1 MNIKYIVRKRQL
13 GDVLWI
19 EPIIDEIAL
28 KYKKVIVHTKYNEI
42 FNNYKHKNVIFK
54 KELNIFEKILH
65 ALENFFNTSILF
77 ISLENT
83 YEKDSKKHVLNAYQ
97 KKSKLE
103 LSEKYPKI
111 YFSEE
116 ERMKNIVHYDNY
128 VVIHLESFST
138 RNYRKVYGIEWD
150 KITSYLTEKGFK
162 IILIGKN
169 KYEFDNTIYIETDLR
184 EAMLLINKAKFFIGI
199 DSFPSHVAASLG
211 IPALIFFGA
220 IDPVYKHLKN
230 IFKGEFLQQ
239 KCEFNGCYHTD
250 KKNEVTCRIVGNDGI
265 PKCSLHDNN
274 YILKNIEK
282 LIIENK
288 F

>member
-1 MNIKYIVRKRQL
+1 M
-13 GDVLWI
+13 
-19 EPIIDEIAL
+19 
-28 KYKKVIVHTKYNEI
+28 
-42 FNNYKHKNVIFK
+42 
-54 KELNIFEKILH
+54 H
-65 ALENFFNTSILF
+65 ALENLLNTSILF

-83 YEKDSKKHVLNAYQ
+83 YEKDSKKHILNAYQ

-103 LSEKYPKI
+103 ISEKYPKI

-116 ERMKNIVHYDNY
+116 ERMKNIVHFDNY
-128 VVIHLESFST
+128 VVIHLESFSS

-150 KITSYLTEKGFK
+150 KIISYLTEKGFK

-169 KYEFDNTIYIETDLR
+169 KYEFENTIYIKTNLR

-220 IDPVYKHLKN
+220 IDPAYRHFKS

>member
-150 KITSYLTEKGFK
+150 KITSYLTEKGYK

-169 KYEFDNTIYIETDLR
+169 RYEIDNTLYIETDLR

-220 IDPVYKHLKN
+220 IDPAYRHFKN

-274 YILKNIEK
+274 YILKNRHFK
-282 LIIENK
+282 SSAV
-288 F
+288 

>member
-83 YEKDSKKHVLNAYQ
+83 YEKDSKKHILNAYQ

-103 LSEKYPKI
+103 ISEKYPKI

-116 ERMKNIVHYDNY
+116 ERMKNIVHFDNY
-128 VVIHLESFST
+128 VVIHLESFSS

-169 KYEFDNTIYIETDLR
+169 KYEFENTIYIKTNLR

-220 IDPVYKHLKN
+220 IDPAYRHFKS

-250 KKNEVTCRIVGNDGI
+250 KKNEVTCKIVGNDGI

>member
-83 YEKDSKKHVLNAYQ
+83 YEKDSNKHILNAYQ

-103 LSEKYPKI
+103 ISEKYPKI

-116 ERMKNIVHYDNY
+116 ERMKNIVHFDNY
-128 VVIHLESFST
+128 VVIHLESFSS

-169 KYEFDNTIYIETDLR
+169 RYEIDNTIYIETDLR

-220 IDPVYKHLKN
+220 IDPAYRHFKS

-274 YILKNIEK
+274 YLLKNIEK
-282 LIIENK
+282 INYRK
-288 F
+288 

>member
-42 FNNYKHKNVIFK
+42 FNNYIHKNVIFK
-54 KELNIFEKILH
+54 KELTIFEKILH
-65 ALENFFNTSILF
+65 ALENFLNTSILF

-83 YEKDSKKHVLNAYQ
+83 YEKDSKKHILNAYQ

-111 YFSEE
+111 YFSDV
-116 ERMKNIVHYDNY
+116 ERNINIVHFDNY
-128 VVIHLESFST
+128 IVIHLESFST
-138 RNYRKVYGIEWD
+138 RNYRKIYGVDWNQIS
-150 KITSYLTEKGFK
+150 SYLAEKGYK

-169 KYEFDNTIYIETDLR
+169 RYEIDNALYIETDLR

-199 DSFPSHVAASLG
+199 DSFPSHVSASLG

-220 IDPVYKHLKN
+220 VKPEFRHFISK
-230 IFKGEFLQQ
+230 FKGEFLQQ

-250 KKNEVTCRIVGNDGI
+250 KKNEVTCKLVGNEGI
-265 PKCSLHDNN
+265 PKCALHNN
-274 YILKNIEK
+274 SYVINSIEK
-282 LIIENK
+282 LITK
-288 F
+288 YKL

>member
-28 KYKKVIVHTKYNEI
+28 KYKKAIVHTKYNEI

-83 YEKDSKKHVLNAYQ
+83 YEKDSKKHILNAYQ

-103 LSEKYPKI
+103 ISEKYPKI

-116 ERMKNIVHYDNY
+116 ERMKNIVHFDNY
-128 VVIHLESFST
+128 VVIHLESFSS

-169 KYEFDNTIYIETDLR
+169 KYEFENTIYIKTNLR

-220 IDPVYKHLKN
+220 IDPAYRHFKS

>member
-19 EPIIDEIAL
+19 EPIINEIAL

-65 ALENFFNTSILF
+65 ALENLLKTSILF

-83 YEKDSKKHVLNAYQ
+83 YEKDSKQHILNAYQ

-111 YFSEE
+111 YFSEKE
-116 ERMKNIVHYDNY
+116 SMKNIVNFDNY
-128 VVIHLESFST
+128 IVIHLESFST
-138 RNYRKVYGIEWD
+138 RNYRKVYGIDWD
-150 KITSYLTEKGFK
+150 KIASYLSERGYK

-169 KYEFDNTIYIETDLR
+169 TYEIENTIYIKTDLR
-184 EAMLLINKAKFFIGI
+184 DAMILINKAKFFIGI

-220 IDPVYKHLKN
+220 INPGYRHFISK
-230 IFKGEFLQQ
+230 FKGTFLQQ
-239 KCEFNGCYHTD
+239 ECEFNGCYHTNN
-250 KKNEVTCRIVGNDGI
+250 KKEVTCKIVGNNGI
-265 PKCSLHDNN
+265 PKCSLHNN
-274 YILKNIEK
+274 NFVINK
-282 LIIENK
+282 IENLIAK
-288 F
+288 YNL

>member
-138 RNYRKVYGIEWD
+138 RNYRKVYGIECD
-150 KITSYLTEKGFK
+150 KITSYLTEKGYK

-169 KYEFDNTIYIETDLR
+169 RYEIDNTIYIETDLR

-220 IDPVYKHLKN
+220 IDPAYRHFKN

>member
-83 YEKDSKKHVLNAYQ
+83 YEKDSNKHILNAYQ

-103 LSEKYPKI
+103 ISEKYPKI

-116 ERMKNIVHYDNY
+116 ERMKNIVHFDNY
-128 VVIHLESFST
+128 VVIHLESFSS

-169 KYEFDNTIYIETDLR
+169 RYEIDNTIYIETDLR

-220 IDPVYKHLKN
+220 IDPAYRHFKS

-274 YILKNIEK
+274 YLLKNIEK

>member
-19 EPIIDEIAL
+19 EPVIDEIAL

-65 ALENFFNTSILF
+65 ALEKLLNTSILF
-77 ISLENT
+77 ISLENA
-83 YEKDSKKHVLNAYQ
+83 YEKDSKQHILNAYQ
-97 KKSKLE
+97 QKSALA

-116 ERMKNIVHYDNY
+116 ESRKKIVNFDNY

-138 RNYRKVYGIEWD
+138 RNYRKVYGIEWNE
-150 KITSYLTEKGFK
+150 ITTHLSEKGYK

-169 KYEFDNTIYIETDLR
+169 KYEIGNAVYIKTDLR
-184 EAMLLINKAKFFIGI
+184 EAMLLIRKAKFFIGI

-220 IDPVYKHLKN
+220 IQPEYRHFKSK
-230 IFKGEFLQQ
+230 FKGQFLQQ
-239 KCEFNGCYHTD
+239 NCEFNGCYHTD
-250 KKNEVTCRIVGNDGI
+250 KKNEVTCKIVGNEGI

-274 YILKNIEK
+274 YLLKNIKK
-282 LIIENK
+282 LITENNL
-288 F
+288 

>member
-42 FNNYKHKNVIFK
+42 FNNYKHKNVVFK

-65 ALENFFNTSILF
+65 ALENLLNTSILF

-83 YEKDSKKHVLNAYQ
+83 YEKDSKKHILNAYQ

-103 LSEKYPKI
+103 ISEKYPKI

-116 ERMKNIVHYDNY
+116 ERMKNIVHFDNY
-128 VVIHLESFST
+128 VVIHLESFSS

-169 KYEFDNTIYIETDLR
+169 KYEFENTIYIKTNLR

-220 IDPVYKHLKN
+220 IDPAYRHFKS

>member
-19 EPIIDEIAL
+19 EPVIDEIAL

-65 ALENFFNTSILF
+65 ALENLLNTSILF

-83 YEKDSKKHVLNAYQ
+83 YEKDSKKHILNAYQ

-103 LSEKYPKI
+103 ISEKYPKI

-116 ERMKNIVHYDNY
+116 ERMKNIVHFDNY
-128 VVIHLESFST
+128 VVIHLESFSS

-169 KYEFDNTIYIETDLR
+169 KYEFENTIYIKTNLR

-220 IDPVYKHLKN
+220 IDPAYRHFKS

>member
-65 ALENFFNTSILF
+65 ALEKLLNTSILF
-77 ISLENT
+77 ISLENA
-83 YEKDSKKHVLNAYQ
+83 YEKDSKQHILNAYQ
-97 KKSKLE
+97 QKSALA

-116 ERMKNIVHYDNY
+116 ERMKNIVHFDNY
-128 VVIHLESFST
+128 VVIHLESFSS

-169 KYEFDNTIYIETDLR
+169 KYEFENTIYIKTNLR

-220 IDPVYKHLKN
+220 IDPAYRHFKS

>member
-65 ALENFFNTSILF
+65 ALENLLNTSILF

-83 YEKDSKKHVLNAYQ
+83 YEKDSKKHILNAYQ

-103 LSEKYPKI
+103 ISEKYPKI

-116 ERMKNIVHYDNY
+116 ERMKNIVHFDNY
-128 VVIHLESFST
+128 VVIHLESFSS

-169 KYEFDNTIYIETDLR
+169 KYEFENTIYIKTNLR

-220 IDPVYKHLKN
+220 IDPAYRHFKS

>member
-65 ALENFFNTSILF
+65 ALENLLNTSILF

-83 YEKDSKKHVLNAYQ
+83 YEKDSKKHILNAYQ

-103 LSEKYPKI
+103 ISEKYPKI

-116 ERMKNIVHYDNY
+116 ERMKNIVHFDNY
-128 VVIHLESFST
+128 VVIHLESFSS

-150 KITSYLTEKGFK
+150 KIISYLTEKGFK

-169 KYEFDNTIYIETDLR
+169 KYEFENTIYIKTNLR

-220 IDPVYKHLKN
+220 IDPAYRHFKS

>member
-150 KITSYLTEKGFK
+150 KITSYLTEKGYK

-169 KYEFDNTIYIETDLR
+169 RYEIDNTIYIETDLR

-220 IDPVYKHLKN
+220 IDPAYRHFKN

>member
-42 FNNYKHKNVIFK
+42 FNNYKHKNVVFK

-65 ALENFFNTSILF
+65 ALENLLNTSILF

-83 YEKDSKKHVLNAYQ
+83 YEKDSKKHILNAYQ

-103 LSEKYPKI
+103 ISEKYPKI

-116 ERMKNIVHYDNY
+116 ERMKNIVHFYNY
-128 VVIHLESFST
+128 VVIHLESFSS

-169 KYEFDNTIYIETDLR
+169 KYEFENTIYIKTNLR

-220 IDPVYKHLKN
+220 IDPAYRHFKS

>member
-83 YEKDSKKHVLNAYQ
+83 YEKDSKKHILNAYQ

-103 LSEKYPKI
+103 ISEKYPKI

-116 ERMKNIVHYDNY
+116 ERMKNIVHFDNY
-128 VVIHLESFST
+128 VVIHLESFSS

-169 KYEFDNTIYIETDLR
+169 KYEFENTIYIKTNLR

-220 IDPVYKHLKN
+220 IDPAYRHFKS

>member
-65 ALENFFNTSILF
+65 ALENLLNTSILF

-83 YEKDSKKHVLNAYQ
+83 YEKDSKKHILNAYQ

-103 LSEKYPKI
+103 ISEKYPKI

-116 ERMKNIVHYDNY
+116 ERMKNIVHFDNY
-128 VVIHLESFST
+128 VVIHLESFSS

-169 KYEFDNTIYIETDLR
+169 KYEFENTIYIKTNLR

-220 IDPVYKHLKN
+220 IDPAYRHFKS

-274 YILKNIEK
+274 YLLKNIKK
-282 LIIENK
+282 LITENNL
-288 F
+288 

>member
-42 FNNYKHKNVIFK
+42 FNNYIHKNVFFK

-65 ALENFFNTSILF
+65 ALEIFFNISILF

-83 YEKDSKKHVLNAYQ
+83 YEKDSKKHILNAYQ

-103 LSEKYPKI
+103 ISEKYPKI

-116 ERMKNIVHYDNY
+116 ERMKNIVHFDNY

-169 KYEFDNTIYIETDLR
+169 KYEFENTIYIKTNLR

-220 IDPVYKHLKN
+220 INPAYRHFKSK
-230 IFKGEFLQQ
+230 FKGEFLQQ

-250 KKNEVTCRIVGNDGI
+250 KKNEVTCSIVGNEGI

-288 F
+288 L

>member
-1 MNIKYIVRKRQL
+1 MNLKYIVRKRQL
-13 GDVLWI
+13 GDVLWA

-28 KYKKVIVHTKYNEI
+28 NYKKVIVHTKYNEI

-54 KELNIFEKILH
+54 KELNILEKIIC
-65 ALENFFNTSILF
+65 ALENLFNTNILF

-83 YEKDSKKHVLNAYQ
+83 YEKDSNKHILNAYQ
-97 KKSKLE
+97 KKSALA

-116 ERMKNIVHYDNY
+116 ERNRNIVNFDNY
-128 VVIHLESFST
+128 VIIHLESFST
-138 RNYRKVYGIEWD
+138 RNYRKIYGVDWNQ
-150 KITSYLTEKGFK
+150 ITSYLAEKGYK
-162 IILIGKN
+162 VILMGKN
-169 KYEFDNTIYIETDLR
+169 RYEIDNTIYIETDLR

-220 IDPVYKHLKN
+220 IKPEYRHFISK
-230 IFKGEFLQQ
+230 FKGEFLQQ

-250 KKNEVTCRIVGNDGI
+250 KKNEVTCKLVGNEGI
-265 PKCSLHDNN
+265 PKCAFHNN
-274 YILKNIEK
+274 SYVINSIEK
-282 LIIENK
+282 LITKYNL
-288 F
+288 